1 MSRLRV
7 LEYPDPRLRTRARPV
22 AIVDDG
28 VRALLDD
35 MLETMYAGPA
45 IGLAAT
51 QVDVHLRLLVADVSD
66 DQSAPLC
73 FINPEVLS
81 TSAPGMSEEQCLSLP
96 GFSGVVARDLRVRV
110 RALDRHGAPFE
121 LEAEGLL
128 AVCIQHEIEHLDG
141 RLFVDHLSW
150 WKRLGLRRKLE
161 RARRSGGDGAGPVGP
176 GGP

>member
-22 AIVDDG
+22 TAVDDA
-28 VRALLDD
+28 VRSLVDD

-66 DQSAPLC
+66 DRSAPLC
-73 FINPEVLS
+73 FINPEILW

-96 GFSGVVARDLRVRV
+96 GFAAVVPRDLRLRV
-110 RALDRHGAPFE
+110 RARDRDGATFE
-121 LEAEGLL
+121 IEAEGLL
-128 AVCIQHEIEHLDG
+128 AVCIQHEVEHLEG
-141 RLFVDHLSW
+141 TLFVDHLSW
-150 WKRLGLRRKLE
+150 WKRLGLRRTLE
-161 RARRSGGDGAGPVGP
+161 RARRGVGVGPAGP
-176 GGP
+176 